1 MLQAARRSWRL
12 GQVNDVEVYY
22 LVHQNTMEH
31 RAVGLIIEKLIAS
44 FLLNGDSVEGA
55 LLASS
60 QSSDNFLKE
69 LAHNLTSG
77 ADVPDLQ
84 RLFQEK
90 AQKAHGSTGTLLLTP
105 PRVSQQSD
113 SQKPFTGRDINAEA
127 NDAQLAPLATIS
139 TLRYEQAAL
148 LAGE

>member
-12 GQVNDVEVYY
+12 GQVDDVEVYY
-22 LVHQNTMEH
+22 LVYQNTMEH

-90 AQKAHGSTGTLLLTP
+90 ARKAQGATGALLLTP
-105 PRVSQQSD
+105 PRAAPRTTA
-113 SQKPFTGRDINAEA
+113 QKDVIPVDANEA
-127 NDAQLAPLATIS
+127 SAPALATIS
-139 TLRYEQAAL
+139 VSHLQQAAL
-148 LAGE
+148 VLGE